1 MGLGQLI
8 LTLARKL
15 QCASCPA
22 GLTAY
27 GKPLQL
33 QAGGCD
39 NATLAGEETMN
50 VFDFAMKMEEDGK
63 SFYETLAQKASLEG
77 LKTIFPAWLS
87 TSRSI
92 TRPFR
97 S

>member
-1 MGLGQLI
+1 
-8 LTLARKL
+8 
-15 QCASCPA
+15 
-22 GLTAY
+22 
-27 GKPLQL
+27 
-33 QAGGCD
+33 
-39 NATLAGEETMN
+39 MN